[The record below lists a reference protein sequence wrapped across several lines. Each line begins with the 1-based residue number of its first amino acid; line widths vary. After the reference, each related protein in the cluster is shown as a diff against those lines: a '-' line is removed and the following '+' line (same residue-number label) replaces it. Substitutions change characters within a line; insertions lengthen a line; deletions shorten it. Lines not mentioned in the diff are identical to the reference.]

1 MRIIK
6 SIGVKN
12 GAEHRVFIA
21 VPSYG
26 GICSATFSSFFGA
39 KEALLNNGIESE
51 LEIFDGNCHI
61 DDSRNLLVR
70 DFLESDCTE
79 MVFVDTDI
87 RFAPENIVKLVLHDK
102 DVVAGIY
109 PLKQED
115 ENYPV
120 EFIQGEIWS
129 DKNGLI
135 EVEKVPTGFL
145 KIKRNVLEQLYK
157 NAVKFRVKQDHEHRK
172 PLAIIFERT
181 VHDYTRFGGDFEF
194 CRKWKKVGGKI
205 YIDPEMTFGHTG
217 SYEWSGRLGDFLR
230 NKAGLNTIYI
240 NTLLDKIKR
249 HEDVEQTIIRLVE
262 VWNNKWSLLPE
273 QLQVIY
279 EISKE
284 NGNNVLECGSGLST
298 FILGA
303 LDKKTI
309 SLENDLQWFSRVQ
322 PIIKSYKSVELRYA
336 PIKDSWYDVSSYD
349 KNILFDF
356 IICDGPSRKIS
367 ERDRL
372 ADFIKDKLAD
382 KAIILIDDYC
392 EDALADKIRCLGF
405 KIKTM
410 GVQKSYAIGIK
421 E

>member
-1 MRIIK
+1 MKIIK
-6 SIGVKN
+6 SMGIAG

-26 GICSATFSSFFGA
+26 NISSATFCSFFGA

-51 LEIFDGNCHI
+51 LEVFDGNCHV

-79 MVFVDTDI
+79 MVFIDSDV
-87 RFAPENIVKLVLHDK
+87 RFTPEDLVKLVLHDK

-145 KIKRNVLEQLYK
+145 KMKRNVLEQLYEK
-157 NAVKFRVKQDHEHRK
+157 AVKFRVKQDHGYRK
-172 PLAIIFERT
+172 ALAIIFERT
-181 VHDYTRFGGDFEF
+181 VHGYTRYGGDFEF
-194 CRKWKKVGGKI
+194 CRKWKKIGGKI
-205 YIDPEMTFGHTG
+205 YIDPEMTFGHAG

-230 NKAGLNTIYI
+230 KKAGLDVVYI
-240 NTLLDKIKR
+240 NTLLNKIKK
-249 HEDVEQTIIRLVE
+249 HEDVEQTIMRLVE
-262 VWNNKWSLLPE
+262 AWGNKWSLLPE
-273 QLQVIY
+273 TLQVIY
-279 EISKE
+279 EIAKE
-284 NGNNVLECGSGLST
+284 KGHSVLECGSGLST
-298 FILGA
+298 LILGA
-303 LDKKTI
+303 LGKKTI
-309 SLENDLQWFSRVQ
+309 SFENDLQWFDKVGSVVE
-322 PIIKSYKSVELRYA
+322 SYQSIDLRHI
-336 PIKDSWYDVSSYD
+336 PIKDGWYDTLYYD
-349 KNILFDF
+349 ENILFDF
-356 IICDGPSRKIS
+356 IICDGPVRKGNK
-367 ERDRL
+367 RDRL
-372 ADFIKDKLAD
+372 ADFIKGKLAD

-392 EDALADKIRCLGF
+392 EDALSNKIKELGF
-405 KIKTM
+405 KIHQM
-410 GVQKSYAIGIK
+410 GTQRSYAIGIK